1 VVASAAGTVG
11 SVNPCG
17 LALLPAFL
25 PIDATTPAGRRRV
38 AWRRV
43 AQASWAGP
51 AMTATFAVI
60 DSNNGR

>member
-11 SVNPCG
+11 SVDPCG
-17 LALLPAFL
+17 LALPPPFL
-25 PIDATTPAGRRRV
+25 PTYTTTPAGHRRV